1 MEMGLCMGD
10 GLGLYMQDD
19 IGEGVELCVQNDGK
33 EVVCFLEMV
42 MEMGLCMRDDDGDVS
57 VYGR

>member
-33 EVVCFLEMV
+33 EVVCFLEM
-42 MEMGLCMRDDDGDVS
+42 GLCMGDDDGDVS